1 MAALRN
7 RIILH
12 HTCLMEQLEL
22 EYRNYINQLLLQKSK
37 LTVKMQQDFY
47 KELDNIRIQQHQS
60 DQTVVQSNDTHHAS
74 HASTKHSD
82 VQITVPDKDTNQP
95 DKPNEVQADTPN
107 DNCSNHG
114 ESMIY
119 EDILNPIFV
128 KPHDQTIQDDDS
140 SIDSDES
147 LSELRFELD
156 TTELTHEINY
166 NHNDA
171 PSAED
176 TVHDEDIVIVAQKY
190 KPAPQS
196 TNSKLNKQQRRGS
209 KKPLKCPYCNK
220 AWRSNSLLKMHI
232 RTHTNERPFPCTY
245 PNCDKAFKQR
255 GNLKGHIRWHTGEK
269 PYQCNICKKRFT
281 YSGNLNQHKRV
292 HG

>member
-1 MAALRN
+1 MESLRS

-12 HTCLMEQLEL
+12 HTCLMEQLEWK
-22 EYRNYINQLLLQKSK
+22 YRNYINQLLLQKSK

-47 KELDNIRIQQHQS
+47 KELDNIRIQQYQS

-107 DNCSNHG
+107 DN
-114 ESMIY
+114 
-119 EDILNPIFV
+119 PIFV

-166 NHNDA
+166 NRNDA
-171 PSAED
+171 PSA
-176 TVHDEDIVIVAQKY
+176 EDIVIVAQKY

-196 TNSKLNKQQRRGS
+196 TNSKLNKQQRRGP
-209 KKPLKCPYCNK
+209 KNPLKCPYCNK

-245 PNCDKAFKQR
+245 LNCGKAFKQR
-255 GNLKGHIRWHTGEK
+255 GDLNRHIRTH
-269 PYQCNICKKRFT
+269 
-281 YSGNLNQHKRV
+281 
-292 HG
+292 